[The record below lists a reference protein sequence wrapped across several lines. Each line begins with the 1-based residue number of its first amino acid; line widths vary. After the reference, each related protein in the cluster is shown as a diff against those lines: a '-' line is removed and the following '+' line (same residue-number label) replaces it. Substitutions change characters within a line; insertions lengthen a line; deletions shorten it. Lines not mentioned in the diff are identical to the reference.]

1 MRGDDEGQ
9 VAAFSYIS
17 LEQRLPKDHPL
28 RPLLTIVN
36 EVLGRMSPL
45 VDELYSHTG
54 RPSIPPEKL
63 LRASL
68 LQVLY
73 TIRSER
79 MLMEQLD
86 YNLLFRWFVGLN
98 MDDDV
103 WDATVFTKNRDRV
116 LGGEVAE
123 VFFQEV
129 LAEARRR
136 KLLSDE
142 HFTVDGTLI
151 EAWASHKS
159 FKPKDNDDTDE
170 GGSNPSV
177 DFRRQRR
184 TNETHASTT
193 DPDARLYKKSQGA
206 ESKLCYMGHLMIDN
220 RHGLATNAW
229 VTLASG
235 TAEREVAVKMAGEI
249 SGMGRVTLAA
259 DKGYDTRDCIEKLRA
274 RNVTPHVAQNDT
286 NRRSA
291 IDRRTTRHP
300 GYATSQKK
308 RKLVEQMFGW
318 AKTVGLMRKT
328 RHRGTERVDWMFIFT
343 AAAYNL
349 VRIRNLEGATSRRR
363 DQRPSKQRRWWHRRR
378 GNRLDQAAHSRRW
391 PSKRLVGVVFQQPAR
406 TKHQRADCWR

>member
-1 MRGDDEGQ
+1 MRGDDAGQ
-9 VAAFSYIS
+9 VAVFSYVS
-17 LEQRLPKDHPL
+17 PEQRVPKDHPL
-28 RPLLTIVN
+28 RPLLAIVN
-36 EVLGRMSPL
+36 DVLERMSPL
-45 VDELYSHTG
+45 FAKLYSHTG

-63 LRASL
+63 LRALL

-98 MDDDV
+98 MDDVV

-136 KLLSDE
+136 RLLSDE

-159 FKPKDNDDTDE
+159 FKPKDDSDSDG

-184 TNETHASTT
+184 TNDTHASTT
-193 DPDARLYKKSQGA
+193 DPDARLYKKSKGA

-220 RHGLATNAW
+220 RHGLATNAC
-229 VTLASG
+229 VTIASG
-235 TAEREVAVKMAGEI
+235 TAEREAAVQMAGKI
-249 SGMGRVTLAA
+249 PGMGRVTLAA
-259 DKGYDTRDCIEKLRA
+259 DKGYDTRDCIRKLRD

-300 GYATSQKK
+300 GYEVSQKK

-343 AAAYNL
+343 AAAFNL
-349 VRIRNLEGATSRRR
+349 VRMRNLEGAT
-363 DQRPSKQRRWWHRRR
+363 
-378 GNRLDQAAHSRRW
+378 
-391 PSKRLVGVVFQQPAR
+391 
-406 TKHQRADCWR
+406 

>member
-1 MRGDDEGQ
+1 MRGDDAGQ
-9 VAAFSYIS
+9 VAVFSYIS
-17 LEQRLPKDHPL
+17 PEQRVPKEHPL
-28 RPLLTIVN
+28 RPLLAIVN

-45 VDELYSHTG
+45 FEELYSHTG
-54 RPSIPPEKL
+54 RPSIAPEKL
-63 LRASL
+63 LRALL

-98 MDDDV
+98 MDDVV

-116 LGGEVAE
+116 LGGEIAE

-129 LAEARRR
+129 LGEARRR
-136 KLLSDE
+136 GLLSDE

-159 FKPKDNDDTDE
+159 FKPKDHDDTGE
-170 GGSNPSV
+170 GGGRNPSV
-177 DFRRQRR
+177 DFRQQRR
-184 TNETHASTT
+184 TNDTHASTT
-193 DPDARLYKKSQGA
+193 DPDARLYKKSKGS

-220 RHGLATNAW
+220 RHGLATNAC
-229 VTLASG
+229 VTIASG
-235 TAEREVAVKMAGEI
+235 TAEREAAVKMAGKIE
-249 SGMGRVTLAA
+249 GMGRVTLAA
-259 DKGYDTRDCIEKLRA
+259 DRGYDTQACVQQLRD
-274 RNVTPHVAQNDT
+274 RNVTPHVAQNNT
-286 NRRSA
+286 HRRSA
-291 IDRRTTRHP
+291 IDQRTTRHP
-300 GYATSQKK
+300 GYEMSQKK

-349 VRIRNLEGATSRRR
+349 VRIRNLERAT
-363 DQRPSKQRRWWHRRR
+363 
-378 GNRLDQAAHSRRW
+378 
-391 PSKRLVGVVFQQPAR
+391 
-406 TKHQRADCWR
+406 

>member
-1 MRGDDEGQ
+1 MRGEDAGQ
-9 VAAFSYIS
+9 VAVFSYVS
-17 LEQRLPKDHPL
+17 PEQRVPKEHPL
-28 RPLLTIVN
+28 RPLLRIVN
-36 EVLGRMSPL
+36 DVLGRMSPL
-45 VDELYSHTG
+45 CEKLYSHTG

-63 LRASL
+63 LRALL

-98 MDDDV
+98 MDDLV

-116 LGGEVAE
+116 LGGEVAK

-136 KLLSDE
+136 SLLSDE

-159 FKPKDNDDTDE
+159 FKPKDQSDSDE

-184 TNETHASTT
+184 TNDTHASRT
-193 DPDARLYKKSQGA
+193 DPEARLYKKSKGA
-206 ESKLCYMGHLMIDN
+206 ESRLCYMGHLMIDN
-220 RHGLATNAW
+220 RHGLATNAC
-229 VTLASG
+229 VTIASG
-235 TAEREVAVKMAGEI
+235 TAEREAAVQMAGEI
-249 SGMGRVTLAA
+249 PGRGRVTLAA
-259 DKGYDTRDCIEKLRA
+259 DKGYDTRDCIRKLRD
-274 RNVTPHVAQNDT
+274 RNITPHVAQNDT

-300 GYATSQKK
+300 GYTVSQKK

-328 RHRGTERVDWMFIFT
+328 RHRGTQRVDWMFIFT
-343 AAAYNL
+343 AAAFNL
-349 VRIRNLEGATSRRR
+349 VRMRNLEGAT
-363 DQRPSKQRRWWHRRR
+363 
-378 GNRLDQAAHSRRW
+378 
-391 PSKRLVGVVFQQPAR
+391 
-406 TKHQRADCWR
+406 

>member
-1 MRGDDEGQ
+1 MRGEDAGQ
-9 VAAFSYIS
+9 VAAFSYVS
-17 LEQRLPKDHPL
+17 PEQRVPKEHPL
-28 RPLLTIVN
+28 RPLLRIVN
-36 EVLGRMSPL
+36 DVLGRMSPL
-45 VDELYSHTG
+45 FEKLYSHTG

-63 LRASL
+63 LRALL

-98 MDDDV
+98 MDDLV

-136 KLLSDE
+136 SLLSDE

-159 FKPKDNDDTDE
+159 FKPKDQSDSDE

-177 DFRRQRR
+177 DFRKQRR
-184 TNETHASTT
+184 TNDTHASRT
-193 DPDARLYKKSQGA
+193 DPDARLYKKSRGA

-220 RHGLATNAW
+220 RHGLATNAC
-229 VTLASG
+229 VTIASG
-235 TAEREVAVKMAGEI
+235 TAEREAAVQMADKI
-249 SGMGRVTLAA
+249 SGNRRVTLAA
-259 DKGYDTRDCIEKLRA
+259 DKGYDTRECVRKLRD
-274 RNVTPHVAQNDT
+274 RNITPHVAQNDT

-300 GYATSQKK
+300 GYQVSQRK

-328 RHRGTERVDWMFIFT
+328 RHRGTERVDWMFTFT
-343 AAAYNL
+343 AAAFNL
-349 VRIRNLEGATSRRR
+349 VRMRNLQGAT
-363 DQRPSKQRRWWHRRR
+363 
-378 GNRLDQAAHSRRW
+378 
-391 PSKRLVGVVFQQPAR
+391 
-406 TKHQRADCWR
+406 